1 MYYFSL
7 RSILK
12 VYNIYI
18 YICSSAKIFDHA
30 QSIKKKKTSLIINQ
44 RNNFLKLKKIV
55 TTIIKHQRISHS
67 LSSSEYRNV
76 DVFGE

>member
-18 YICSSAKIFDHA
+18 YFFISKNIRSRAIN
-30 QSIKKKKTSLIINQ
+30 QKKKTSLIINQ

>member
-18 YICSSAKIFDHA
+18 YIFSSAKIFDHA

-55 TTIIKHQRISHS
+55 TTIKHQRISHS

>member
-18 YICSSAKIFDHA
+18 YFFISKNIRSRAIN
-30 QSIKKKKTSLIINQ
+30 QKKKTSLIINQ

-55 TTIIKHQRISHS
+55 TTIKHQRISHS

>member
-18 YICSSAKIFDHA
+18 YFFTSKNIRSRAIN
-30 QSIKKKKTSLIINQ
+30 QKKKTSLIINQ

-55 TTIIKHQRISHS
+55 TTIKHQRISHS

>member
-30 QSIKKKKTSLIINQ
+30 QSIKKKTSLIINQ

-55 TTIIKHQRISHS
+55 TTIKHQRISHS

>member
-18 YICSSAKIFDHA
+18 YFFTSKNIRSRAIN
-30 QSIKKKKTSLIINQ
+30 QKKKTSLIINQ

>member
-18 YICSSAKIFDHA
+18 YLFISKNIRSRAIN
-30 QSIKKKKTSLIINQ
+30 QKKKTSLIINQ

>member
-18 YICSSAKIFDHA
+18 YIFISKNIRSRAIN
-30 QSIKKKKTSLIINQ
+30 QKKKTSLIINQ